1 MSLKVSQNSRENACA
16 RVSFLKKLQAQSC
29 NFIKKEALAQVFFWW
44 TLWNFWEDLFMKHLR
59 WLLLSCRTS
68 LLFFVIITIT
78 SLIPKI
84 ISSVMFHEIMVKKS
98 IAECRSHYHRE
109 TAVPVFSFPANHGDL
124 KYQIIRFAED
134 WQPSR
139 TLFVY
144 INHFEEKFSKKWLK
158 K

>member
-1 MSLKVSQNSRENACA
+1 MPESLFQKSCRLSPATL
-16 RVSFLKKLQAQSC
+16 LKKRLLHRC
-29 NFIKKEALAQVFFWW
+29 FFGELCEIFEN
-44 TLWNFWEDLFMKHLR
+44 TSFMKHLR
-59 WLLLSCRTS
+59 WLLLSCKTS

-144 INHFEEKFSKKWLK
+144 INHFKEKFSKKWLK